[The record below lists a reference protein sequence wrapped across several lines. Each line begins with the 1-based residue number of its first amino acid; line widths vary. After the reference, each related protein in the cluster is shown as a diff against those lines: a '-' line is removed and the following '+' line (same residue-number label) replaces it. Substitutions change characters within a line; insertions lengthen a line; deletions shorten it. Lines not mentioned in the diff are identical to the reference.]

1 MNGLST
7 AIQRELRLIR
17 RRPALIGLTVVL
29 PLALCVLLAFVFR
42 SGVATNLPVAVVDLD
57 RSSLSRQVVRMLD
70 ATPDVEVSARADSL
84 PEARSLIL
92 SGRARGALLLP
103 AGFERDALRGA
114 RPEAVIFY
122 DNQHM
127 SAGSVI
133 ARGARNAVTAA
144 SGASASACAKPV
156 GPVRCRPRRR
166 PSPCRCRR
174 MPFSTPPSTM
184 STSCWRR

>member
-1 MNGLST
+1 MSGLVT
-7 AIQRELRLIR
+7 AIRREFRLIR

-92 SGRARGALLLP
+92 SGRARGARRHSP
-103 AGFERDALRGA
+103 SSH
-114 RPEAVIFY
+114 P
-122 DNQHM
+122 
-127 SAGSVI
+127 S
-133 ARGARNAVTAA
+133 RNLAA
-144 SGASASACAKPV
+144 S
-156 GPVRCRPRRR
+156 CR
-166 PSPCRCRR
+166 
-174 MPFSTPPSTM
+174 
-184 STSCWRR
+184 